1 MAKKKKAKDNKTGIS
16 GFGLELVGLAVFV
29 LMVLMVGNLGLV
41 GIFLRRLAV
50 IAFGDGFWVFALI
63 VVASCFR
70 VIVSRKKPPLFDVK
84 YLGVYL
90 IFMGAIIFAHTD
102 VWRAFVSN
110 GLTFTEG
117 IGQFY
122 LQVDV
127 LAPDALVGGGVFG
140 AFIYFIFADL
150 VTWQGLWF
158 IAVIIT
164 LYGLLLLC
172 GLSIQ
177 DIYDR
182 RGDLKDGFDKVWQ
195 GIRRIGNKVE
205 EADRPVINKPKRE
218 KKAKVGGVSANGG
231 IDAKEKKKEKVVA
244 ETPAEMPQFKINDFA
259 ENLAVEMEQRQPI
272 QSSDENYVLPPM
284 SLLVEHVSKAD
295 NGKLM
300 ESAKAE
306 ALRLEETFAN
316 FDVRAKVSEV
326 HIGPTVTR
334 YEVTPE
340 SGVKVNKITGLIDD
354 IALALAVKGV
364 RMEAPIPGKSAVGIE
379 VPNKE
384 AQMVS
389 FKEMMDEMPDE
400 DSKDKLNIVLGRDI
414 SGMGKYAALNKMPHL
429 LVAGATGSGKSVCIN
444 TMICSLLMR
453 FAPSEVRLLLVD
465 PKKVELARYNG
476 LPHLLAPVVTDPQLA
491 SAALKKVVAEME
503 RRYDLFAEAVVRDI
517 ETYNDW
523 IEREKAKRES
533 KDIISTQST
542 GTMQSTNVVLEN
554 LPFIVVILD
563 ELADLMMVASREVE
577 DSIMRL
583 TQMARAA
590 GIHLVV
596 ATQRPSVD
604 VITGVI
610 KSNIPSRIAF
620 GVSSGTD
627 SRTILDSVGAE
638 KLLGRGDMLFLPMG
652 SSTPLRVQGAFITD
666 DEVARVVEFI
676 KGQELGDAP
685 QGDFLENIEISSAN
699 SALPSDDALIR
710 DVLAFAFE
718 AQKVSASQLQ
728 RRFKIGYNRAARLVD
743 DLEAAGLVGESDGSK
758 GRAVLMDEETYRE
771 LIS

>member
-1 MAKKKKAKDNKTGIS
+1 MAKKKKAKDNKAGIS

-102 VWRAFVSN
+102 VWRAFMTN
-110 GLTFTEG
+110 NLTFTEG

-177 DIYDR
+177 DVYDR
-182 RGDLKDGFDKVWQ
+182 RGDLKDGFNKVWQ
-195 GIRRIGNKVE
+195 GIRRIGRKPE
-205 EADRPVINKPKRE
+205 EADGPVINKPKRE
-218 KKAKVGGVSANGG
+218 KKAKIDGGEATGG
-231 IDAKEKKKEKVVA
+231 IGAKEKKKEKVIA
-244 ETPAEMPQFKINDFA
+244 EIPVEVPQFKINDFA
-259 ENLAVEMEQRQPI
+259 ENLAVEMEQRQPV

-284 SLLVEHVSKAD
+284 SLLVDHMTKAD
-295 NGKLM
+295 NGMLM
-300 ESAKAE
+300 EAAKAE

-340 SGVKVNKITGLIDD
+340 SGVKVSKITGLIDD

-400 DSKDKLNIVLGRDI
+400 ESKDKLNIVLGRDI

-523 IEREKAKRES
+523 VQREKAKRES
-533 KDIISTQST
+533 KDIIST
-542 GTMQSTNVVLEN
+542 LEN

-685 QGDFLENIEISSAN
+685 EGDFLESIEIPSAN

-758 GRAVLMDEETYRE
+758 GRVVLMDEETYRE

>member
-16 GFGLELVGLAVFV
+16 GFALELIGLAIFV
-29 LMVLMVGNLGLV
+29 LMVLMIGNLGLI

-50 IAFGDGFWVFALI
+50 IAFGDGFWVFAII
-63 VVASCFR
+63 VVAFCFR
-70 VIVSRKKPPLFDVK
+70 VIVSRKKPPLFNVK

-102 VWRAFVSN
+102 VWRAFMTN
-110 GLTFTEG
+110 NLTLTEG

-122 LQVDV
+122 LQADV

-158 IAVIIT
+158 IAFIIT
-164 LYGLLLLC
+164 SYGILLLC

-177 DIYDR
+177 DLYER
-182 RGDLKDGFDKVWQ
+182 RGAVKEWFDKAWQ
-195 GIRRIGNKVE
+195 WIRGFKQKAG
-205 EADRPVINKPKRE
+205 EADGPVINKPVRE
-218 KKAKVGGVSANGG
+218 KKAKLVGV
-231 IDAKEKKKEKVVA
+231 DTKEKKKISVKSEEPVQ
-244 ETPAEMPQFKINDFA
+244 EIPQFKINDFA
-259 ENLAVEMEQRQPI
+259 ENLAVEMEQRQPVR
-272 QSSDENYVLPPM
+272 SSDENYVLPPM
-284 SLLVEHVSKAD
+284 SLLVDHVTKAD

-334 YEVTPE
+334 YEVMPE
-340 SGVKVNKITGLIDD
+340 SGVKVSKITGLIDD

-389 FKEMMDEMPDE
+389 FKEMMDEMPD
-400 DSKDKLNIVLGRDI
+400 DGLKDKLNIVLGRDI

-429 LVAGATGSGKSVCIN
+429 LVAGATGSGKSVCVN

-523 IEREKAKRES
+523 VQREKLKREG
-533 KDIISTQST
+533 KGIIST
-542 GTMQSTNVVLEN
+542 LEK

-638 KLLGRGDMLFLPMG
+638 KLLGRGDMLFSPMG
-652 SSTPLRVQGAFITD
+652 SSAPTRVQGAFITD

-676 KGQELGDAP
+676 KGQELGDVSE
-685 QGDFLENIEISSAN
+685 GDFLDSIEASGAN
-699 SALPSDDALIR
+699 PALPSDDALIR

-718 AQKVSASQLQ
+718 TQKVSASQLQ

-758 GRAVLMDEETYRE
+758 GRVVLMDEATYRE

>member
-1 MAKKKKAKDNKTGIS
+1 MAKNKKAKEKKTEPS
-16 GFGLELVGLAVFV
+16 GFTYELIGLAIFV
-29 LMVLMVGNLGLV
+29 LMALMLGNLGLI
-41 GIFLRRLAV
+41 GIFLRRIAV
-50 IAFGDGFWVFALI
+50 IAFGDFFWAFAFIMLAFSFKM
-63 VVASCFR
+63 VVA
-70 VIVSRKKPPLFDVK
+70 RKKPSFFDLK
-84 YLGVYL
+84 YIGAYL
-90 IFMGAIIFAHTD
+90 VLTGIIVVGHTP
-102 VWRAFVSN
+102 VWRMFVSN
-110 GLTFTEG
+110 ELTFTAG

-122 LQVDV
+122 LRADV
-127 LAPDALVGGGVFG
+127 LAVDALVGGGIFG
-140 AFIYFIFADL
+140 AFIWFILAEL
-150 VTWQGLWF
+150 VTWMGLWLIAF
-158 IAVIIT
+158 IIVC
-164 LYGLLLLC
+164 YGMLLMF
-172 GLSIQ
+172 GLSVQ
-177 DIYDR
+177 DLYNKCKT
-182 RGDLKDGFDKVWQ
+182 GMLKVGFGKVWQ
-195 GIRRIGNKVE
+195 SVCKRIKKNK
-205 EADRPVINKPKRE
+205 EAIGPVINKPMRE
-218 KKAKVGGVSANGG
+218 KKVKVARVEAEDKKIK
-231 IDAKEKKKEKVVA
+231 IDPNEAFTEIV
-244 ETPAEMPQFKINDFA
+244 PQFKINDFA
-259 ENLAVEMEQRQPI
+259 ENLTVELEQRKPV
-272 QSSDENYVLPPM
+272 QSADENYVLPPM
-284 SLLVEHVSKAD
+284 SLLVEHVTKAD

-300 ESAKAE
+300 ELAKAV
-306 ALRLEETFAN
+306 ALRLEETFTN

-389 FKEMMDEMPDE
+389 FKEMMDEMPDD

-517 ETYNDW
+517 ESYNEW
-523 IEREKAKRES
+523 IVREKAKREAEGV
-533 KDIISTQST
+533 IST
-542 GTMQSTNVVLEN
+542 LEKM
-554 LPFIVVILD
+554 PFIVVILD

-627 SRTILDSVGAE
+627 SRTILDAVGAE

-652 SSTPLRVQGAFITD
+652 SPSPTRVQGAFITD

-676 KGQELGDAP
+676 KGQDLRVAP
-685 QGDFLENIEISSAN
+685 KGDFLDNIEVSGTN

-718 AQKVSASQLQ
+718 ARKVSASQLQ

-758 GRAVLMDEETYRE
+758 GRTVLMDEATYRE

>member
-1 MAKKKKAKDNKTGIS
+1 MAKKKQAKDKKSGVGGFAYELIGIAL
-16 GFGLELVGLAVFV
+16 FIMML
-29 LMVLMVGNLGLV
+29 LMIANLGLI
-41 GIFLRRLAV
+41 GIFLRRMAV
-50 IAFGDGFWVFALI
+50 VMFGEYFWFFGLI
-63 VVASCFR
+63 LMSFSFQMV
-70 VIVSRKKPPLFDVK
+70 VSRKKPSLFSTK
-84 YLGVYL
+84 Y
-90 IFMGAIIFAHTD
+90 MGTYMVFTAITTFTHTP
-102 VWRAFVSN
+102 VWRAFVEG
-110 GLTFTEG
+110 GLSFTAG

-127 LAPDALVGGGVFG
+127 LSEYTLVGGGIFG
-140 AFIYFIFADL
+140 AFVWLIFADL
-150 VTWQGLWF
+150 VTWMGMWLIAF
-158 IAVIIT
+158 IIAV
-164 LYGLLLLC
+164 YGLLLMF
-172 GLSIQ
+172 GLTVQ
-177 DIYDR
+177 DIYNKR
-182 RGDLKDGFDKVWQ
+182 KEGALKESLGKAYRFISARLPKKSESVKSDTS
-195 GIRRIGNKVE
+195 E
-205 EADRPVINKPKRE
+205 PVKG
-218 KKAKVGGVSANGG
+218 KKAKVVRVAPKKAMV
-231 IDAKEKKKEKVVA
+231 DAATQMEEI
-244 ETPAEMPQFKINDFA
+244 PSFKITDFA
-259 ENLAVEMEQRQPI
+259 ENLTQQMEQKKPVR
-272 QSSDENYVLPPM
+272 SADENYVLPPM
-284 SLLVEHVSKAD
+284 SLLMEHVTKAD
-295 NGKLM
+295 HGKLT
-300 ESAKAE
+300 EAAKAE
-306 ALRLEETFAN
+306 ALRLEETFVN
-316 FDVRAKVSEV
+316 FDVRARVSEV

-340 SGVKVNKITGLIDD
+340 SGVKVNKITGLVDD

-389 FKEMMDEMPDE
+389 FKEMMDEMPD
-400 DSKDKLNIVLGRDI
+400 DGAKDKLLIALGRDI
-414 SGMGKYAALNKMPHL
+414 SGTSKYAALNKMPHL

-444 TMICSLLMR
+444 TMICSILMR
-453 FAPSEVRLLLVD
+453 FSASEVRLLLVD

-517 ETYNDW
+517 ETYNEW
-523 IEREKAKRES
+523 VVREKAKRASEG
-533 KDIISTQST
+533 IVSTLKK
-542 GTMQSTNVVLEN
+542 M
-554 LPFIVVILD
+554 PFIVVILD

-590 GIHLVV
+590 GIHMVV

-652 SSTPLRVQGAFITD
+652 DSAPSRVQGAFITD

-676 KGQELGDAP
+676 KGQELSGTPA
-685 QGDFLENIEISSAN
+685 DFLEGIEVSGNN

-718 AQKVSASQLQ
+718 AQKISASQLQ

-758 GRAVLMDEETYRE
+758 GRPVLMDESVYRE

>member
-1 MAKKKKAKDNKTGIS
+1 VAKKKKAKEKKTGIS
-16 GFGLELVGLAVFV
+16 GFVQELIGLFIFV
-29 LMVLMVGNLGLV
+29 LTILMMGNLGLIGV
-41 GIFLRRLAV
+41 FLRRVSVATFGDFFWFFGLII
-50 IAFGDGFWVFALI
+50 IAFCFHMI
-63 VVASCFR
+63 VARS
-70 VIVSRKKPPLFDVK
+70 KPSFFDVK
-84 YLGVYL
+84 YIGAYL
-90 IFMGAIIFAHTD
+90 VFLGAIIFAQTD
-102 VWRAFVSN
+102 VWRAFVTQRLS
-110 GLTFTEG
+110 FTEG
-117 IGQFY
+117 VGLFY
-122 LQVDV
+122 LRSDV
-127 LAPDALVGGGVFG
+127 LAPDALVGGGMFG
-140 AFIYFIFADL
+140 ALIWFILVDL

-158 IAVIIT
+158 IAVILIF
-164 LYGLLLLC
+164 YGVLLLC

-177 DIYDR
+177 DLYNMRKPGAVKAGFNKAWQAVR
-182 RGDLKDGFDKVWQ
+182 RLIQQKELAVQ
-195 GIRRIGNKVE
+195 
-205 EADRPVINKPKRE
+205 PVAKQSVTQ
-218 KKAKVGGVSANGG
+218 KKAKLAPVV
-231 IDAKEKKKEKVVA
+231 KEKKKVKE
-244 ETPAEMPQFKINDFA
+244 EMPLPEVPQFKINDFA
-259 ENLAVEMEQRQPI
+259 ENLAAQMEQRQPI
-272 QSSDENYVLPPM
+272 QSTDEHYVLPPM
-284 SLLVEHVSKAD
+284 SLLMDHVTKAD
-295 NGKLM
+295 HGKLM
-300 ESAKAE
+300 EVAKAE
-306 ALRLEETFAN
+306 ALSLEETFAN
-316 FDVRAKVSEV
+316 FHVRAKVSEV

-334 YEVTPE
+334 YEVMPE

-379 VPNKE
+379 IPNKE

-389 FKEMMDEMPDE
+389 FKEMMDEMTSDDE
-400 DSKDKLNIVLGRDI
+400 KDLLSIALGRDI
-414 SGMGKYAALNKMPHL
+414 SGKGKYAALNKMPHL

-503 RRYDLFAEAVVRDI
+503 RRYDLFAEAVVREI
-517 ETYNDW
+517 GSYNEW
-523 IEREKAKRES
+523 VVREKAKRES
-533 KDIISTQST
+533 EGIVST
-542 GTMQSTNVVLEN
+542 LEKM
-554 LPFIVVILD
+554 PFIVVILD

-627 SRTILDSVGAE
+627 SRTILDAVGAE
-638 KLLGRGDMLFLPMG
+638 KLLGRGDMLFSPMG
-652 SSTPLRVQGAFITD
+652 SASPIRVQGAFITD

-676 KGQELGDAP
+676 KGQELGVVP
-685 QGDFLENIEISSAN
+685 KGDFLDNIDVVENK
-699 SALPSDDALIR
+699 ALPSDDALIR

-718 AQKVSASQLQ
+718 TQKISASMLQ

-743 DLEAAGLVGESDGSK
+743 DLESAGLVGASDGSK
-758 GRAVLMDEETYRE
+758 GRPVLMDETTYRE

>member
-1 MAKKKKAKDNKTGIS
+1 MAKKKKAKEKKKGVN
-16 GFGLELVGLAVFV
+16 GFVQELIGLFILVLTI
-29 LMVLMVGNLGLV
+29 LMLGNLGLIGV
-41 GIFLRRLAV
+41 TLRRISV
-50 IAFGDGFWVFALI
+50 VSFGDFYWFFALI
-63 VVASCFR
+63 IIAFCCHMIVAR
-70 VIVSRKKPPLFDVK
+70 TKPSFLNVK
-84 YLGVYL
+84 YVGAYL
-90 IFMGAIIFAHTD
+90 IFFGAIIFAQTD
-102 VWRAFVSN
+102 VHRAFVTH
-110 GLTFTEG
+110 GLSFSEG
-117 IGQFY
+117 VGQFY
-122 LQVDV
+122 LRGDV
-127 LAPDALVGGGVFG
+127 LEADALVGGGIFG
-140 AFIYFIFADL
+140 ALVWAILVEL
-150 VTWQGLWF
+150 VTWQGLWL
-158 IAVIIT
+158 IATILIV
-164 LYGLLLLC
+164 YGLLLIC

-177 DIYDR
+177 DLYHMRKPGAIKKHVAKLGTFIHQMVGRADE
-182 RGDLKDGFDKVWQ
+182 DGVPIVQK
-195 GIRRIGNKVE
+195 E
-205 EADRPVINKPKRE
+205 PRE
-218 KKAKVGGVSANGG
+218 KKAKKAP
-231 IDAKEKKKEKVVA
+231 EKPAVKQKKAATDEQVA
-244 ETPAEMPQFKINDFA
+244 TVDVPQFKINDFA
-259 ENLAVEMEQRQPI
+259 ENLAFQMEQKQPVK
-272 QSSDENYVLPPM
+272 SADENYALPPM
-284 SLLVEHVSKAD
+284 SLLLDHVTKTD
-295 NGKLM
+295 NTALM
-300 ESAKAE
+300 AAAKVE
-306 ALRLEETFAN
+306 ALRLEETFSH

-334 YEVTPE
+334 YEVTPA

-364 RMEAPIPGKSAVGIE
+364 RIEAPIPGKSAVGIE

-389 FKEMMDEMPDE
+389 FKEMMDEMSDE
-400 DSKDKLNIVLGRDI
+400 KKDTLNIALGRDI

-503 RRYDLFAEAVVRDI
+503 RRYDLFAEAGRRDI
-517 ETYNDW
+517 ETYNEW
-523 IEREKAKRES
+523 LIKEKAKRES
-533 KDIISTQST
+533 EGIIST
-542 GTMQSTNVVLEN
+542 LEK
-554 LPFIVVILD
+554 LPFVVVILD
-563 ELADLMMVASREVE
+563 ELADLMMVAKGDVE

-627 SRTILDSVGAE
+627 SRTILDAVGAE
-638 KLLGRGDMLFLPMG
+638 KLLGRGDMLFSPMG
-652 SSTPLRVQGAFITD
+652 APSPVRVQGAFITD
-666 DEVARVVEFI
+666 DEVSRVVEFI
-676 KGQELGDAP
+676 KGQELGTTDA
-685 QGDFLENIEISSAN
+685 GDFLDNIDIPGSNSS
-699 SALPSDDALIR
+699 LPSDDPLIR

-718 AQKVSASQLQ
+718 AQKVSTSMLQ

-743 DLEAAGLVGESDGSK
+743 DLEAAGLVGASDGSK
-758 GRAVLMDEETYRE
+758 GRPVLMDETTYRE

>member
-16 GFGLELVGLAVFV
+16 GFALELIGLAVFV
-29 LMVLMVGNLGLV
+29 LMILMIGNLGLI
-41 GIFLRRLAV
+41 GLFLRRLAV
-50 IAFGDGFWVFALI
+50 IAFGDSFWVFAFI
-63 VVASCFR
+63 VIAACFR
-70 VIVSRKKPPLFDVK
+70 VIVSRKRPPLFTVK

-90 IFMGAIIFAHTD
+90 IFMGFIIFAHTD
-102 VWRAFVSN
+102 VWRAFMTN
-110 GLTFTEG
+110 NLTFTEG

-122 LQVDV
+122 LQADV

-158 IAVIIT
+158 IAFIIT
-164 LYGLLLLC
+164 LYGILLLF
-172 GLSIQ
+172 GLSLQ
-177 DIYDR
+177 DLYQK
-182 RGDLKDGFDKVWQ
+182 RGVVKERFNQTWQWIRGFGAKD
-195 GIRRIGNKVE
+195 N
-205 EADRPVINKPKRE
+205 EAEGPVINKPVRE
-218 KKAKVGGVSANGG
+218 KKAKVIETPV
-231 IDAKEKKKEKVVA
+231 KEKKKITAKAPEPVQEV
-244 ETPAEMPQFKINDFA
+244 PQFKINDFA
-259 ENLAVEMEQRQPI
+259 ENLAVEMEQRQPVL
-272 QSSDENYVLPPM
+272 SSDENYILPPM
-284 SLLVEHVSKAD
+284 SLLVDHVTKAD
-295 NGKLM
+295 HGKLM

-334 YEVTPE
+334 YEVMPE
-340 SGVKVNKITGLIDD
+340 SGVKVSKITGLIDD

-389 FKEMMDEMPDE
+389 FKEMMDEMLE
-400 DSKDKLNIVLGRDI
+400 DGSKEMLNIALGRDI

-517 ETYNDW
+517 ETYNEW
-523 IEREKAKRES
+523 LIREKAKRES
-533 KDIISTQST
+533 KGMIST
-542 GTMQSTNVVLEN
+542 LEK

-627 SRTILDSVGAE
+627 SRTILDTVGAE
-638 KLLGRGDMLFLPMG
+638 KLLGRGDMLFSPMG
-652 SSTPLRVQGAFITD
+652 APSPTRVQGAFITD

-676 KGQELGDAP
+676 KGQELTGVSE
-685 QGDFLENIEISSAN
+685 GDFLENIEVSGTN

-718 AQKVSASQLQ
+718 TQKVSASQLQ

-758 GRAVLMDEETYRE
+758 GRVVLMDEATYRE

>member
-1 MAKKKKAKDNKTGIS
+1 MAKNKKAKDKKIGIS
-16 GFGLELVGLAVFV
+16 GFVQELIGLFILVLTV
-29 LMVLMVGNLGLV
+29 LMMGNLGLI
-41 GIFLRRLAV
+41 GIFLRRTSVAAFGDFFWFFGLIV
-50 IAFGDGFWVFALI
+50 IAFSCHMI
-63 VVASCFR
+63 VAR
-70 VIVSRKKPPLFDVK
+70 TKPRFFDVK
-84 YLGVYL
+84 Y
-90 IFMGAIIFAHTD
+90 MGAYLVFFGAVIFAQTD
-102 VWRAFVSN
+102 VWRAFVIY
-110 GLTFTEG
+110 GLSFTEG
-117 IGQFY
+117 VGQFY
-122 LQVDV
+122 LRTDV
-127 LAPDALVGGGVFG
+127 LAPDALVGGGMLG
-140 AFIYFIFADL
+140 AFVWFILVDL
-150 VTWQGLWF
+150 VTWHGLWF
-158 IAVIIT
+158 IASILVF
-164 LYGLLLLC
+164 YGILLLC

-177 DIYDR
+177 DLYNMRKPGAIKNNLVKAWKW
-182 RGDLKDGFDKVWQ
+182 GHDLW
-195 GIRRIGNKVE
+195 
-205 EADRPVINKPKRE
+205 KRE
-218 KKAKVGGVSANGG
+218 ESGASAQKKPVREKAAPVATVTTE
-231 IDAKEKKKEKVVA
+231 KEKKRKGRLEV
-244 ETPAEMPQFKINDFA
+244 PAPEVPQFKINDFA
-259 ENLAVEMEQRQPI
+259 ENLAQQMEQRQPI
-272 QSSDENYVLPPM
+272 RSSDENYVLPPM
-284 SLLVEHVSKAD
+284 SLLVDHVAKAD

-300 ESAKAE
+300 ELAKAE

-334 YEVTPE
+334 YEVAPD

-389 FKEMMDEMPDE
+389 FKEMLDEMPD
-400 DSKDKLNIVLGRDI
+400 DGGKDLLNIALGRDI

-503 RRYDLFAEAVVRDI
+503 RRYDLFSEAVVRDV
-517 ETYNDW
+517 ETYNEW
-523 IEREKAKRES
+523 VIREKAKRATEG
-533 KDIISTQST
+533 IVST
-542 GTMQSTNVVLEN
+542 LEKM
-554 LPFIVVILD
+554 PFIVVILD
-563 ELADLMMVASREVE
+563 ELADLMMVAKGDVE

-627 SRTILDSVGAE
+627 SRTILDAVGAE
-638 KLLGRGDMLFLPMG
+638 KLLGRGDMLFSPMG
-652 SSTPLRVQGAFITD
+652 ASSPTRVQGAFITD
-666 DEVARVVEFI
+666 DEVSRVVEFI
-676 KGQELGDAP
+676 KNQELGAAP
-685 QGDFLENIEISSAN
+685 ESDFLDNIDLPGNNSS
-699 SALPSDDALIR
+699 LPSDDALIR

-718 AQKVSASQLQ
+718 AQKVSTSMLQ

-743 DLEAAGLVGESDGSK
+743 DLETAGLVGESDGSK
-758 GRAVLMDEETYRE
+758 GRPVLMDETTYRE

>member
-1 MAKKKKAKDNKTGIS
+1 MAKKKKAKDKKTGIS
-16 GFGLELVGLAVFV
+16 GFVQELIGLFILVLTI
-29 LMVLMVGNLGLV
+29 LMMGGLGLIGV
-41 GIFLRRLAV
+41 FLRRMSVA
-50 IAFGDGFWVFALI
+50 AFGDFFWFFGLI
-63 VVASCFR
+63 IVAFCCHM
-70 VIVSRKKPPLFDVK
+70 IVARTKPKFLDVK
-84 YLGVYL
+84 YIGAYL
-90 IFMGAIIFAHTD
+90 VFFGAVIFAQTD
-102 VWRAFVSN
+102 VWRAFVVQ
-110 GLTFTEG
+110 GLSFTEG
-117 IGQFY
+117 VGQFY
-122 LQVDV
+122 LRTDV
-127 LAPDALVGGGVFG
+127 LAPDALVGGGMFG
-140 AFIYFIFADL
+140 AFVWFILVEL

-158 IAVIIT
+158 IAALLIF
-164 LYGLLLLC
+164 YGILLLC

-177 DIYDR
+177 DLYNMRKPGAI
-182 RGDLKDGFDKVWQ
+182 KDNV
-195 GIRRIGNKVE
+195 
-205 EADRPVINKPKRE
+205 
-218 KKAKVGGVSANGG
+218 KKAWHFMRDLMKKEESADATVATKPLKEKLAKVVPVV
-231 IDAKEKKKEKVVA
+231 KEKKKK
-244 ETPAEMPQFKINDFA
+244 ETMEDVESELPQFKINDFA
-259 ENLAVEMEQRQPI
+259 ENLAVEMEQRQPLK
-272 QSSDENYVLPPM
+272 SSDENYVLPPM
-284 SLLVEHVSKAD
+284 SLLVDHVTTTD
-295 NGKLM
+295 NNKLM
-300 ESAKAE
+300 ETAKDE

-316 FDVRAKVSEV
+316 FDVRANVSEV

-340 SGVKVNKITGLIDD
+340 AGVKVNKITGLVDD

-364 RMEAPIPGKSAVGIE
+364 RIEAPIPGKSAVGIE

-389 FKEMMDEMPDE
+389 FKEVMDEMAGDE
-400 DSKDKLNIVLGRDI
+400 SKEMLNIVLGRDI
-414 SGMGKYAALNKMPHL
+414 SGLGKYAALNKMPHL

-503 RRYDLFAEAVVRDI
+503 RRYDLFAEAVVRDV
-517 ETYNDW
+517 ESYNEW
-523 IEREKAKRES
+523 IIREKAKRES
-533 KDIISTQST
+533 EGVVST
-542 GTMQSTNVVLEN
+542 LEK

-563 ELADLMMVASREVE
+563 ELADLMMVAKGDVE

-627 SRTILDSVGAE
+627 SRTILDAVGAE
-638 KLLGRGDMLFLPMG
+638 KLLGRGDMLFSPMG
-652 SSTPLRVQGAFITD
+652 SAAPTRVQGAFITD
-666 DEVARVVEFI
+666 EEVARVVEFI
-676 KGQELGDAP
+676 KGQELNAALES
-685 QGDFLENIEISSAN
+685 DFLDNLELPTSN

-718 AQKVSASQLQ
+718 SQRVSVSLLQ

-743 DLEAAGLVGESDGSK
+743 DLEMAGLVGDSEGTK
-758 GRAVLMDEETYRE
+758 GRPVLMDEVKYRE

>member
-1 MAKKKKAKDNKTGIS
+1 MMATKKKKAKDKKTGIG
-16 GFGLELVGLAVFV
+16 GFAQELVGIFTFV
-29 LMVLMVGNLGLV
+29 LIVLMLGNLGLIGV
-41 GIFLRRLAV
+41 FLRRTAV
-50 IAFGDGFWVFALI
+50 RAFGEYYWIFALI
-63 VVASCFR
+63 IIAFCFHM
-70 VIVSRKKPPLFDVK
+70 IVSRTKPSFFNVK
-84 YLGVYL
+84 YIGAYLVFIGVV
-90 IFMGAIIFAHTD
+90 IFAHTD
-102 VWRAFVSN
+102 VWRAFVAN

-117 IGQFY
+117 VGYFY
-122 LQVDV
+122 LQTDV
-127 LAPDALVGGGVFG
+127 LAPNALVGGGIFG
-140 AFIYFIFADL
+140 TFVWFALVDL
-150 VTWQGLWF
+150 VTWQGLWL
-158 IAVIIT
+158 IAAIIIF
-164 LYGLLLLC
+164 YGMLLLC

-177 DIYDR
+177 DLYNKR
-182 RGDLKDGFDKVWQ
+182 VVVKDGFGKVWKHIH
-195 GIRRIGNKVE
+195 GIAKKDDEG
-205 EADRPVINKPKRE
+205 DGPVINKPPVRE
-218 KKAKVGGVSANGG
+218 KLAKVVGV
-231 IDAKEKKKEKVVA
+231 DPKKKKKEKVRVDG
-244 ETPAEMPQFKINDFA
+244 TPQEIPQFKINDFA
-259 ENLAVEMEQRQPI
+259 ENLAVEMEQRQPV
-272 QSSDENYVLPPM
+272 QSTDENYILPPM
-284 SLLVEHVSKAD
+284 SLLVEHASKAD

-300 ESAKAE
+300 ELAKDE
-306 ALRLEETFAN
+306 ALRLEATFAN

-340 SGVKVNKITGLIDD
+340 PGVKVNKITGLVDD

-364 RMEAPIPGKSAVGIE
+364 RMEAPVPGKSAVGIE

-389 FKEMMDEMPDE
+389 FKEMMDEMSDDE
-400 DSKDKLNIVLGRDI
+400 HAGTLNIALGRDI
-414 SGMGKYAALNKMPHL
+414 SGRGKYAALNKMPHL
-429 LVAGATGSGKSVCIN
+429 LIAGATGSGKSVCVN

-517 ETYNDW
+517 ETYNQW
-523 IEREKAKRES
+523 IQREKAKRE
-533 KDIISTQST
+533 DEGIIST
-542 GTMQSTNVVLEN
+542 LEKMS
-554 LPFIVVILD
+554 FIVVILD

-638 KLLGRGDMLFLPMG
+638 KLLGRGDMLFSPMG
-652 SSTPLRVQGAFITD
+652 SSSPTRVQGAFITD

-676 KGQELGDAP
+676 KGQELRGTLA
-685 QGDFLENIEISSAN
+685 GDFLDSIEIPGIN

-718 AQKVSASQLQ
+718 AQKISASMLQ

-758 GRAVLMDEETYRE
+758 GRPVLMDEATYRE

>member
-1 MAKKKKAKDNKTGIS
+1 MATNKKKKAKDKKTGIS
-16 GFGLELVGLAVFV
+16 GFAQELVGLFIFV
-29 LMVLMVGNLGLV
+29 LIVLMLGNLGLI
-41 GIFLRRLAV
+41 GIFLRRMAV
-50 IAFGDGFWVFALI
+50 VGFGEYYWIFALI
-63 VVASCFR
+63 MVAFCFHM
-70 VIVSRKKPPLFDVK
+70 IVSRTKPSFFNVK
-84 YLGVYL
+84 YIGAYLVFIGVV
-90 IFMGAIIFAHTD
+90 IFAHTD
-102 VWRAFVSN
+102 VWRAFATS

-140 AFIYFIFADL
+140 TFIWFVLADL

-158 IAVIIT
+158 IAAIIIF
-164 LYGLLLLC
+164 YGILLLC

-177 DIYDR
+177 DLYNR
-182 RGDLKDGFDKVWQ
+182 RDVVKDGFSKVFRGIYGIVKRGSEVDK
-195 GIRRIGNKVE
+195 
-205 EADRPVINKPKRE
+205 PVVKKPLRE
-218 KKAKVGGVSANGG
+218 KLAKVV
-231 IDAKEKKKEKVVA
+231 ETPKKKQEKVKDEIPPQEV
-244 ETPAEMPQFKINDFA
+244 PQFKINDFA
-259 ENLAVEMEQRQPI
+259 ENLAAQMEQKQPVR
-272 QSSDENYVLPPM
+272 SSDENYVLPPM
-284 SLLVEHVSKAD
+284 SLLLDHVTSID
-295 NGKLM
+295 NEKLM
-300 ESAKAE
+300 ELAKAE
-306 ALRLEETFAN
+306 AMHLEETFGN
-316 FDVRAKVSEV
+316 FDVRAKISEV

-340 SGVKVNKITGLIDD
+340 PGVKVSKITGLVDD

-364 RMEAPIPGKSAVGIE
+364 RMEAPVPGKSAVGIE
-379 VPNKE
+379 IPNKE
-384 AQMVS
+384 AQMVT
-389 FKEMMDEMPDE
+389 FKEMMDEMPD
-400 DSKDKLNIVLGRDI
+400 DSLKDMLNIALGRDI
-414 SGMGKYAALNKMPHL
+414 SGIGMYAALNKMPHL
-429 LVAGATGSGKSVCIN
+429 LIAGATGSGKSVCVN

-503 RRYDLFAEAVVRDI
+503 RRYDLFAEAAHRDI
-517 ETYNDW
+517 ESYNKW
-523 IEREKAKRES
+523 LVREKEKR
-533 KDIISTQST
+533 KDEGIVST
-542 GTMQSTNVVLEN
+542 LER

-638 KLLGRGDMLFLPMG
+638 KLLGRGDMLFSPMG
-652 SSTPLRVQGAFITD
+652 SSSPVRVQGVLITD

-676 KGQELGDAP
+676 KGQELVGELA
-685 QGDFLENIEISSAN
+685 GDFLDSIEIPGNN

-718 AQKVSASQLQ
+718 AKNLSASMLQ

-758 GRAVLMDEETYRE
+758 GRPVLMDEATYRE
-771 LIS
+771 MIS

>member
-1 MAKKKKAKDNKTGIS
+1 MAKKKKAKDKKSGIS
-16 GFGLELVGLAVFV
+16 GFAQELVGIAIFV
-29 LMVLMVGNLGLV
+29 SMVLMLGNLGLV
-41 GIFLRRLAV
+41 GIFLRRMAV
-50 IAFGDGFWVFALI
+50 IAFGDFFWAFAFVI
-63 VVASCFR
+63 IAFCFKM
-70 VIVSRKKPPLFDVK
+70 IVSRTKPSFFDAK
-84 YLGVYL
+84 YMGAYL
-90 IFMGAIIFAHTD
+90 VFMGAAIFAHTP
-102 VWRAFVSN
+102 VWQAFVTN
-110 GLTFTEG
+110 ELTFTEG

-127 LAPDALVGGGVFG
+127 LAPYALVGGGVFG
-140 AFIYFIFADL
+140 AFVYFVFADL
-150 VTWQGLWF
+150 VTWQGLWL
-158 IAVIIT
+158 IATIIMC
-164 LYGLLLLC
+164 YGALLLF

-177 DIYDR
+177 DLYNMRKEGAI
-182 RGDLKDGFDKVWQ
+182 KDS
-195 GIRRIGNKVE
+195 IGK
-205 EADRPVINKPKRE
+205 AYQFILARLQKQSKPVKSEVSEPVKD
-218 KKAKVGGVSANGG
+218 KKAKVVSVAH
-231 IDAKEKKKEKVVA
+231 KKDKMKNVELKA
-244 ETPAEMPQFKINDFA
+244 EEAPSFKITDFA
-259 ENLAVEMEQRQPI
+259 DNLTQQMEQKEPVR
-272 QSSDENYVLPPM
+272 SSDENYVLPPM
-284 SLLVEHVSKAD
+284 SLLMEHASAAD
-295 NGKLM
+295 NGRLT
-300 ESAKAE
+300 EAAKAE
-306 ALRLEETFAN
+306 AMRLEETFVN
-316 FDVRAKVSEV
+316 FDVRARVSEV

-340 SGVKVNKITGLIDD
+340 VGVKVNKITGLIDD

-389 FKEMMDEMPDE
+389 FKEMMDEMPD
-400 DSKDKLNIVLGRDI
+400 DGSKDKLLIALGRDI
-414 SGMGKYAALNKMPHL
+414 SGSSQYAALNKMPHL

-444 TMICSLLMR
+444 TMICSILMR
-453 FAPSEVRLLLVD
+453 FSASEVRLLLVD

-491 SAALKKVVAEME
+491 SAALKKVVGEME

-517 ETYNDW
+517 ETYNEW
-523 IEREKAKRES
+523 VVREKSKRE
-533 KDIISTQST
+533 KEGVISTLKK
-542 GTMQSTNVVLEN
+542 M
-554 LPFIVVILD
+554 PFIVVILD

-652 SSTPLRVQGAFITD
+652 DSAPNRIQGAFITD

-676 KGQELGDAP
+676 KGQELGDTSS
-685 QGDFLENIEISSAN
+685 DFLENIEVPGSN

-718 AQKVSASQLQ
+718 AQKISTSMLQ

-743 DLEAAGLVGESDGSK
+743 DLEVAGLVGESDGSK
-758 GRAVLMDEETYRE
+758 GRPVLMDEAVYRE

>member
-1 MAKKKKAKDNKTGIS
+1 MAKKKKAKDKKVGIS
-16 GFGLELVGLAVFV
+16 GFVQELIGLFILVLTI
-29 LMVLMVGNLGLV
+29 LMMGGLGLIGV
-41 GIFLRRLAV
+41 FLRRMSVSAFGDFFWFFGLIV
-50 IAFGDGFWVFALI
+50 IAFCCHMI
-63 VVASCFR
+63 VAR
-70 VIVSRKKPPLFDVK
+70 TKPKFFDVK
-84 YLGVYL
+84 YIGAYL
-90 IFMGAIIFAHTD
+90 VFFGAVIFAQTD
-102 VWRAFVSN
+102 VWRAFVVQ

-117 IGQFY
+117 VGQFY
-122 LQVDV
+122 LGTADV
-127 LAPDALVGGGVFG
+127 LAPEALVGGGILG
-140 AFIYFIFADL
+140 AFVWFILVDL
-150 VTWQGLWF
+150 VTWQGLWL
-158 IAVIIT
+158 IAAILIF
-164 LYGLLLLC
+164 YGLLLLC

-177 DIYDR
+177 DLYNMRKPGII
-182 RGDLKDGFDKVWQ
+182 KDNLQKAWKFMRELVKKEETEVVAKKPVRSKVAE
-195 GIRRIGNKVE
+195 V
-205 EADRPVINKPKRE
+205 
-218 KKAKVGGVSANGG
+218 VSVVN
-231 IDAKEKKKEKVVA
+231 KKEKRKKEPEVNA
-244 ETPAEMPQFKINDFA
+244 EEIPQFKINDFA
-259 ENLAVEMEQRQPI
+259 ENLAEQMEQRKPFR
-272 QSSDENYVLPPM
+272 SSDENYVLPPM
-284 SLLVEHVSKAD
+284 SLLVDHVTKTD

-300 ESAKAE
+300 ETAKEE

-340 SGVKVNKITGLIDD
+340 AGVKVNKITGLVDD

-389 FKEMMDEMPDE
+389 FKEVMDEMATDGA
-400 DSKDKLNIVLGRDI
+400 KDMLNIVLGRDI

-429 LVAGATGSGKSVCIN
+429 LVAGATGAGKSVCIN

-503 RRYDLFAEAVVRDI
+503 RRYDLFAEAVARDI
-517 ETYNDW
+517 ETYNEW
-523 IEREKAKRES
+523 IIRERAKRES
-533 KDIISTQST
+533 EGIIST
-542 GTMQSTNVVLEN
+542 LEK

-627 SRTILDSVGAE
+627 SRTILDSTGAE
-638 KLLGRGDMLFLPMG
+638 KLLGRGDMLFSPMG
-652 SSTPLRVQGAFITD
+652 SASPTRVQGAFITD
-666 DEVARVVEFI
+666 EEVARVVEFI
-676 KGQELGDAP
+676 KGQELGNIP
-685 QGDFLENIEISSAN
+685 ESDFLDNIEVTGSN
-699 SALPSDDALIR
+699 STLPSEDALIR

-718 AQKVSASQLQ
+718 AQKISASMLQ

-743 DLEAAGLVGESDGSK
+743 DLEMAGLVGESDGSK
-758 GRAVLMDEETYRE
+758 GRPVLMDEPTYRE

>member
-1 MAKKKKAKDNKTGIS
+1 MAKKKKAKDKKSGVGGFAYELMGIA
-16 GFGLELVGLAVFV
+16 LFV
-29 LMVLMVGNLGLV
+29 MMLLMIANLGLI
-41 GIFLRRLAV
+41 GIFLRRIAV
-50 IAFGDGFWVFALI
+50 VMFGEYFWFFGLI
-63 VVASCFR
+63 LMSFSFQMV
-70 VIVSRKKPPLFDVK
+70 VSRKKPSLFSTK
-84 YLGVYL
+84 YMGIYMVFIAIT
-90 IFMGAIIFAHTD
+90 IFTHTP

-110 GLTFTEG
+110 GLNFTAG

-122 LQVDV
+122 LQADV
-127 LAPDALVGGGVFG
+127 LSEYTLVGGGIFG
-140 AFIYFIFADL
+140 AFVWLIFADL
-150 VTWQGLWF
+150 VTWMGMWLIAF
-158 IAVIIT
+158 IIAV
-164 LYGLLLLC
+164 YGLLLMF
-172 GLSIQ
+172 GLTIE
-177 DIYDR
+177 DIYNKR
-182 RGDLKDGFDKVWQ
+182 KKGALKEGLGKTYQFISARLPKKSKSAKS
-195 GIRRIGNKVE
+195 GTSE
-205 EADRPVINKPKRE
+205 PVKE
-218 KKAKVGGVSANGG
+218 KKAKVVRVAPKKATVDDGGQMEEIPS
-231 IDAKEKKKEKVVA
+231 
-244 ETPAEMPQFKINDFA
+244 FKITDFA
-259 ENLAVEMEQRQPI
+259 ENLTQQMEQKEPVR
-272 QSSDENYVLPPM
+272 SADENYVLPPM
-284 SLLVEHVSKAD
+284 SLLMEHVTKAD
-295 NGKLM
+295 NSKLT
-300 ESAKAE
+300 EAAKAE
-306 ALRLEETFAN
+306 ALRLEETFVN
-316 FDVRAKVSEV
+316 FDVRARVSEV

-389 FKEMMDEMPDE
+389 FKEMVDEMPD
-400 DSKDKLNIVLGRDI
+400 DGSKDKLLIALGRDI
-414 SGMGKYAALNKMPHL
+414 SGTSKYAALNKMPHL

-453 FAPSEVRLLLVD
+453 FSATEVRLLLVD

-517 ETYNDW
+517 ETYNEW
-523 IEREKAKRES
+523 VVREKAKREGEG
-533 KDIISTQST
+533 IISTLKK
-542 GTMQSTNVVLEN
+542 M
-554 LPFIVVILD
+554 PFIVVILD

-596 ATQRPSVD
+596 ATQRPSTD

-620 GVSSGTD
+620 GVASGID

-652 SSTPLRVQGAFITD
+652 DSAPSRVQGAFITD
-666 DEVARVVEFI
+666 DEVARIVEFI
-676 KGQELGDAP
+676 KGQELGETTS
-685 QGDFLENIEISSAN
+685 DFLESIEMPGNNA
-699 SALPSDDALIR
+699 ALPSDDALIR
-710 DVLAFAFE
+710 DVLAFAVE
-718 AQKVSASQLQ
+718 AQKISASMLQ

-743 DLEAAGLVGESDGSK
+743 DLEAAGLVGAPDGSK
-758 GRAVLMDEETYRE
+758 GRPVLMDESAYRE

>member
-1 MAKKKKAKDNKTGIS
+1 MAKKKKAKDKSGVS
-16 GFGLELVGLAVFV
+16 GFAYEAIGITLFV
-29 LMVLMVGNLGLV
+29 LTLLMIGNLGLI
-41 GIFLRRLAV
+41 GIFLRRIAV
-50 IAFGDGFWVFALI
+50 VTFGEFFWFFGLI
-63 VVASCFR
+63 VVSFSFQM
-70 VIVSRKKPPLFDVK
+70 VVSRKKPSPFSIKYIGTYMLFT
-84 YLGVYL
+84 
-90 IFMGAIIFAHTD
+90 AITIFAHTP
-102 VWRAFVSN
+102 VWRAFVEG
-110 GLTFTEG
+110 GLSFTTG

-127 LAPDALVGGGVFG
+127 LSEYTLVGGGLFG
-140 AFIYFIFADL
+140 ALIWLIFADL
-150 VTWQGLWF
+150 VTWMGMWLIAF
-158 IAVIIT
+158 ILAV
-164 LYGLLLLC
+164 YGLLLMY
-172 GLSIQ
+172 GLTVQ
-177 DIYDR
+177 DVYNKR
-182 RGDLKDGFDKVWQ
+182 KKGALKDGIGKAYELFAVLPKKLKPDKLD
-195 GIRRIGNKVE
+195 NS
-205 EADRPVINKPKRE
+205 EAIKE
-218 KKAKVGGVSANGG
+218 KKAKVVRVVPKKA
-231 IDAKEKKKEKVVA
+231 ILEDDVAKTEEL
-244 ETPAEMPQFKINDFA
+244 PSFKITDFA
-259 ENLAVEMEQRQPI
+259 ENLTQQMEQKEPVR
-272 QSSDENYVLPPM
+272 SGDENYVLPPM
-284 SLLVEHVSKAD
+284 SLLMDHVTKAD
-295 NGKLM
+295 NSKLT
-300 ESAKAE
+300 EAAKAE
-306 ALRLEETFAN
+306 AVRLEETFEN
-316 FDVRAKVSEV
+316 FDVRARVSEV

-364 RMEAPIPGKSAVGIE
+364 RIEAPIPGKSAVGIE

-389 FKEMMDEMPDE
+389 FKEMMDEMPQNE
-400 DSKDKLNIVLGRDI
+400 SKSQLMIALGRDI
-414 SGMGKYAALNKMPHL
+414 SGTSKYAALNKMPHL

-453 FAPSEVRLLLVD
+453 FSASEVRLLLVD

-517 ETYNDW
+517 ETYNEW
-523 IEREKAKRES
+523 VVREKEKRASEG
-533 KDIISTQST
+533 IISTLKK
-542 GTMQSTNVVLEN
+542 M
-554 LPFIVVILD
+554 PFIVVILD

-583 TQMARAA
+583 TQMARAS

-596 ATQRPSVD
+596 ATQRPSTD

-620 GVSSGTD
+620 GVSSGID

-652 SSTPLRVQGAFITD
+652 DSAATRVQGAFITD

-676 KGQELGDAP
+676 KGQELVEESS
-685 QGDFLENIEISSAN
+685 DFLESIEVPGNN
-699 SALPSDDALIR
+699 SALPSDDVLIR
-710 DVLAFAFE
+710 DVLAFALE
-718 AQKVSASQLQ
+718 AQKISASMLQ

-743 DLEAAGLVGESDGSK
+743 DLEAAGLVGASDGSK
-758 GRAVLMDEETYRE
+758 GRPVLMDEAVYRE

>member
-1 MAKKKKAKDNKTGIS
+1 MAKKKKMKDKAPMA
-16 GFGLELVGLAVFV
+16 GFLYE
-29 LMVLMVGNLGLV
+29 LV
-41 GIFLRRLAV
+41 GIFLFVMMLLMIGNLGLIGIFLRRIAV
-50 IAFGDGFWVFALI
+50 VTFGEFFWLFGLI
-63 VVASCFR
+63 LMSFSFQMVVA
-70 VIVSRKKPPLFDVK
+70 RKKPSLFSIK
-84 YLGVYL
+84 YFGTYL
-90 IFMGAIIFAHTD
+90 IFTSITIFTHTP
-102 VWRAFVSN
+102 VWRAFVEN
-110 GLTFTEG
+110 GLNFTAG

-127 LAPDALVGGGVFG
+127 LADYTLVGGGVFG
-140 AFIYFIFADL
+140 AFIWLVFAEL
-150 VTWQGLWF
+150 VTWMGMWLIAF
-158 IAVIIT
+158 IMAV
-164 LYGLLLLC
+164 YGLLLVC
-172 GLSIQ
+172 GLSVKEL
-177 DIYDR
+177 YDKR
-182 RGDLKDGFDKVWQ
+182 KEGAIVEAF
-195 GIRRIGNKVE
+195 NKAYRYVKE
-205 EADRPVINKPKRE
+205 RLPKLSAPAAEVTEPVTE
-218 KKAKVGGVSANGG
+218 KKAKVVRVAP
-231 IDAKEKKKEKVVA
+231 KKVFDVETA
-244 ETPAEMPQFKINDFA
+244 EIEEVPSFKITDFA
-259 ENLAVEMEQRQPI
+259 ENLTQQMEQKEPVR
-272 QSSDENYVLPPM
+272 SADENYVLPPM
-284 SLLVEHVSKAD
+284 SLLIDHTSKAD
-295 NGKLM
+295 NSQLT
-300 ESAKAE
+300 EAAKEE
-306 ALRLEETFAN
+306 ALKLEETFAN
-316 FDVRAKVSEV
+316 FDVRARVSEV

-334 YEVTPE
+334 YEVTPA

-389 FKEMMDEMPDE
+389 FKEMMDEMPADE
-400 DSKDKLNIVLGRDI
+400 TKDKLLIALGRDI
-414 SGMGKYAALNKMPHL
+414 SGTGKYAALNKMPHL

-453 FAPSEVRLLLVD
+453 FSATEVRLLLVD

-491 SAALKKVVAEME
+491 SAALKKVVEEME

-517 ETYNDW
+517 ETYNEW
-523 IEREKAKRES
+523 VVREKAKRA
-533 KDIISTQST
+533 DDGIVST
-542 GTMQSTNVVLEN
+542 LKK

-627 SRTILDSVGAE
+627 SRTILDAVGAE

-652 SSTPLRVQGAFITD
+652 DSTASRVQGAFITD
-666 DEVARVVEFI
+666 DEVARIVEFI
-676 KGQELGDAP
+676 KGQELGSEIAS
-685 QGDFLENIEISSAN
+685 DFLESVEVPGSN
-699 SALPSDDALIR
+699 SDLPSDDALIR

-718 AQKVSASQLQ
+718 TQKLSASMLQ

-743 DLEAAGLVGESDGSK
+743 DLEAAGLVGASDGSK
-758 GRAVLMDEETYRE
+758 GRPVLMDEVTYRE

>member
-1 MAKKKKAKDNKTGIS
+1 MAKKKPEKEKKKSGLGDLIYELIGI
-16 GFGLELVGLAVFV
+16 AVFV
-29 LMVLMVGNLGLV
+29 LTLLMLGNLGLV
-41 GIFLRRLAV
+41 GIFLRRV
-50 IAFGDGFWVFALI
+50 TVVTFGDFFGFLGVVII
-63 VVASCFR
+63 VICCQM
-70 VIVSRKKPPLFDVK
+70 IVSRKKPKLISQKNSGIFLVFTAIVI
-84 YLGVYL
+84 LG
-90 IFMGAIIFAHTD
+90 HTP
-102 VWRAFVSN
+102 VWQAFIEQR
-110 GLTFTEG
+110 LTFTEG

-122 LQVDV
+122 LQADV
-127 LAPDALVGGGVFG
+127 LAHDAAVGGGIYG
-140 AFIYFIFADL
+140 AFIYFVFADL
-150 VTWQGLWF
+150 VTWQGLWL
-158 IAVIIT
+158 IALLMMVYGT
-164 LYGLLLLC
+164 LLFFDVSVKSL
-172 GLSIQ
+172 
-177 DIYDR
+177 YDNR
-182 RGDLKDGFDKVWQ
+182 KKGILK
-195 GIRRIGNKVE
+195 
-205 EADRPVINKPKRE
+205 EAYASVGKLFARFKKRE
-218 KKAKVGGVSANGG
+218 PVPEEDPTKL
-231 IDAKEKKKEKVVA
+231 EKKVVMRSKP
-244 ETPAEMPQFKINDFA
+244 ERTKPEVQEEEPHFKIRDFT
-259 ENLAVEMEQRQPI
+259 ENLSTEMSQPASTPKHSND
-272 QSSDENYVLPPM
+272 QYVLPPM
-284 SLLVEHVSKAD
+284 DLLKDYDTQTNKEEMTELAKQEASK
-295 NGKLM
+295 L
-300 ESAKAE
+300 E
-306 ALRLEETFAN
+306 ATFVN

-334 YEVTPE
+334 YEVVPE
-340 SGVKVNKITGLIDD
+340 SGVKVNRITGLIDD

-389 FKEMMDEMPDE
+389 FKEIMEEMPKSGSD
-400 DSKDKLNIVLGRDI
+400 DLLISLGRDI
-414 SGMGKYAALNKMPHL
+414 AGLSKHASLNKMPHL

-444 TMICSLLMR
+444 TMICSILMR
-453 FAPSEVRLLLVD
+453 FSPEEVKLLLVD

-503 RRYDLFAEAVVRDI
+503 RRYELFASVTVRDVAS
-517 ETYNDW
+517 YNAYVA
-523 IEREKAKRES
+523 REKKRAKGEEVS
-533 KDIISTQST
+533 PHQP
-542 GTMQSTNVVLEN
+542 

-563 ELADLMMVASREVE
+563 ELADLMMVARSEVE

-652 SSTPLRVQGAFITD
+652 ESAAVRVQGAFISD

-676 KGQELGDAP
+676 KGQELDHGE
-685 QGDFLENIEISSAN
+685 QDFLDSLTTPSSGPMM
-699 SALPSDDALIR
+699 PSDDPLIR

-718 AQKVSASQLQ
+718 AQKVSTSMLQ
-728 RRFKIGYNRAARLVD
+728 RRFKMGYNRAARLVD
-743 DLEAAGLVGESDGSK
+743 ELEAAGLVGTSDGSK
-758 GRAVLMDEETYRE
+758 GRAVLMDEETYRQ

>member
-1 MAKKKKAKDNKTGIS
+1 MAKKKQAKEKKSGIG
-16 GFGLELVGLAVFV
+16 GFAYELIGIALFIMML
-29 LMVLMVGNLGLV
+29 LMIGNLGLI
-41 GIFLRRLAV
+41 GLFLRRISVV
-50 IAFGDGFWVFALI
+50 IFGEYGWFLGFIIMTFSFQMIAL
-63 VVASCFR
+63 
-70 VIVSRKKPPLFDVK
+70 RKKPSPFSTK
-84 YLGVYL
+84 YIGSYMV
-90 IFMGAIIFAHTD
+90 ATAVIIFAHTP
-102 VWRAFVSN
+102 VWRAFISN
-110 GLTFTEG
+110 GLSFTAG

-122 LQVDV
+122 LQADV
-127 LAPDALVGGGVFG
+127 LAAEALVGGGIFG
-140 AFIYFIFADL
+140 ALIWLVFADL
-150 VTWQGLWF
+150 VTWMGLWLIAF
-158 IAVIIT
+158 ITGA
-164 LYGLLLLC
+164 YGLLLVF
-172 GLSIQ
+172 GLTVK
-177 DIYDR
+177 DLYDKR
-182 RGDLKDGFDKVWQ
+182 KKGVFKQGVGKAYGFIRVIFARLKKKSESV
-195 GIRRIGNKVE
+195 
-205 EADRPVINKPKRE
+205 KPANSESVKD
-218 KKAKVGGVSANGG
+218 KKAKILRVVPKTKKAE
-231 IDAKEKKKEKVVA
+231 IEKASQA
-244 ETPAEMPQFKINDFA
+244 EEIPSFKITDFGS
-259 ENLAVEMEQRQPI
+259 NLTQQLEQKQPVR
-272 QSSDENYVLPPM
+272 SEDENYVLPPM
-284 SLLVEHVSKAD
+284 SLLVDHVTKAD
-295 NGKLM
+295 NSKLM
-300 ESAKAE
+300 EAAKAE
-306 ALRLEETFAN
+306 ALRLEETFVN
-316 FDVRAKVSEV
+316 FDVRARVSEV

-334 YEVTPE
+334 YEVTPK

-354 IALALAVKGV
+354 IALALAAPGV

-389 FKEMMDEMPDE
+389 FKEMMDGMPQDGTQ
-400 DSKDKLNIVLGRDI
+400 DQLLIALGRDI
-414 SGMGKYAALNKMPHL
+414 SGTSKYAALNKMPHL

-453 FAPSEVRLLLVD
+453 FSAIEVKLLLVD

-491 SAALKKVVAEME
+491 SAALKKVVEEME
-503 RRYDLFAEAVVRDI
+503 RRYDLFAEVVVRDI
-517 ETYNDW
+517 ETYNEW
-523 IEREKAKRES
+523 VVREVAKRKREGV
-533 KDIISTQST
+533 ISTLRK
-542 GTMQSTNVVLEN
+542 M
-554 LPFIVVILD
+554 PFIVVILD

-652 SSTPLRVQGAFITD
+652 DSAASRVQGAFITD

-676 KGQELGDAP
+676 KGQELGETTS
-685 QGDFLENIEISSAN
+685 DFLEDIEVSEQKA
-699 SALPSDDALIR
+699 ALPSEDALIR

-718 AQKVSASQLQ
+718 AQKISASMLQ

-743 DLEAAGLVGESDGSK
+743 DLEAAGLVGEPDGSR
-758 GRAVLMDEETYRE
+758 GRPVLMDEAVYRE

>member
-1 MAKKKKAKDNKTGIS
+1 MAKKKSVKDKKQGIS
-16 GFGLELVGLAVFV
+16 GFTHELVGLFVFV
-29 LMVLMVGNLGLV
+29 LMILLIGQLGLV
-41 GIFLRRLAV
+41 GIFLRRMAV
-50 IAFGDGFWVFALI
+50 IGFGEFWFGFALI
-63 VVASCFR
+63 AIVYSGRMV
-70 VIVSRKKPPLFDVK
+70 VSRSKPSLWEAKMVGG
-84 YLGVYL
+84 YLL
-90 IFMGAIIFAHTD
+90 LLAAIIISHTD
-102 VWRAFVSN
+102 VWREFVSR

-122 LQVDV
+122 LTGDV
-127 LAPDALVGGGVFG
+127 LADNSLVGGGVIG
-140 AFIYFIFADL
+140 ASIWAILAPL
-150 VTWQGLWF
+150 VDSVAMWF
-158 IAVIIT
+158 IATLIG
-164 LYGLLLLC
+164 LYGILLVI

-177 DIYDR
+177 DLWNMRKPGLIRDW
-182 RGDLKDGFDKVWQ
+182 LKRVWQ
-195 GIRRIGNKVE
+195 SLVAGIRKDKSTDG
-205 EADRPVINKPKRE
+205 PVINQPLAE
-218 KKAKVGGVSANGG
+218 KKIPVEVVEKR
-231 IDAKEKKKEKVVA
+231 KKKKTITKTE
-244 ETPAEMPQFKINDFA
+244 EFEEELPQFKINDFA
-259 ENLAVEMEQRQPI
+259 DNLAEAMATREPVR
-272 QSSDENYVLPPM
+272 STDVNYVLPPM
-284 SLLVEHVSKAD
+284 SLLVDHVTKAD
-295 NGKLM
+295 NKKLM
-300 ESAKAE
+300 EAATAE
-306 ALRLEETFAN
+306 ARRLEETFAN
-316 FDVRAKVSEV
+316 FDVRASVSEV

-340 SGVKVNKITGLIDD
+340 AGVKVNKITGLVDD
-354 IALALAVKGV
+354 IALSLAVKGV
-364 RMEAPIPGKSAVGIE
+364 RIEAPIPGKSAVGIE

-389 FKEMMDEMPDE
+389 FKEMMDEVD
-400 DSKDKLNIVLGRDI
+400 DKTSGLLNIALGRDI

-453 FAPSEVRLLLVD
+453 FAPSEVKLLLVD

-517 ETYNDW
+517 ETYNEW
-523 IEREKAKRES
+523 VVREVDKRASEGVTS
-533 KDIISTQST
+533 I
-542 GTMQSTNVVLEN
+542 LEKI
-554 LPFIVVILD
+554 PFIVVILD

-627 SRTILDSVGAE
+627 SRTILDSTGAE
-638 KLLGRGDMLFLPMG
+638 KLLGRGDMLFSPMG
-652 SSTPLRVQGAFITD
+652 SSSPTRVQGAFITD
-666 DEVARVVEFI
+666 EEVSRIVEFI
-676 KGQELGDAP
+676 KGQSVAKETEA
-685 QGDFLENIEISSAN
+685 DFLADVEITGSTTGM
-699 SALPSDDALIR
+699 PSDDPLIR
-710 DVLAFAFE
+710 DVLAFAYE
-718 AQKVSASQLQ
+718 AGKVSTSMLQ
-728 RRFKIGYNRAARLVD
+728 RRFKIGYNRAARLID
-743 DLEAAGLVGESDGSK
+743 DLEVAGLVGESEGTK
-758 GRAVLMDEETYRE
+758 GRPVLMDEMTYRE

>member
-1 MAKKKKAKDNKTGIS
+1 MAKKKKAKDKKTGIS
-16 GFGLELVGLAVFV
+16 GFAQELIGLFIFV
-29 LMVLMVGNLGLV
+29 LIVLMLGNLGLV
-41 GIFLRRLAV
+41 GIFLRRVAV
-50 IAFGDGFWVFALI
+50 VTFGEYYWIFAFIMMAFCFKMI
-63 VVASCFR
+63 VAR
-70 VIVSRKKPPLFDVK
+70 TKPAFFGVK
-84 YLGVYL
+84 Y
-90 IFMGAIIFAHTD
+90 MGAYLVFIGVVIFAHTD

-110 GLTFTEG
+110 GLSLSEG

-122 LQVDV
+122 LQANV
-127 LAPDALVGGGVFG
+127 LEQDALVGGGILG
-140 AFIYFIFADL
+140 TFIWFVLADL
-150 VTWQGLWF
+150 VTWQGLWL
-158 IAVIIT
+158 IAAIVVC
-164 LYGLLLLC
+164 YGVLLLF

-177 DIYDR
+177 DLYER
-182 RGDLKDGFDKVWQ
+182 RGGLKEGFDQAWQ
-195 GIRRIGNKVE
+195 RIYGVVKKDAE
-205 EADRPVINKPKRE
+205 TEGPVIKKPVKG
-218 KKAKVGGVSANGG
+218 KSAKVAGVET
-231 IDAKEKKKEKVVA
+231 EKKKKSAVKV
-244 ETPAEMPQFKINDFA
+244 EPAQEVPQFKINDFA
-259 ENLAVEMEQRQPI
+259 QELAVEMEQRQPV

-284 SLLVEHVSKAD
+284 SLLVEHESTVDS
-295 NGKLM
+295 GKLM
-300 ESAKAE
+300 ETAKAE

-316 FDVRAKVSEV
+316 FGVHAHVSEV

-334 YEVTPE
+334 YEVTPA

-354 IALALAVKGV
+354 IALSLAVKGV

-389 FKEMMDEMPDE
+389 FKEMMDEMPDDE
-400 DSKDKLNIVLGRDI
+400 TKDTLNIALGRDI
-414 SGMGKYAALNKMPHL
+414 SGISKYAALNKMPHL

-503 RRYDLFAEAVVRDI
+503 RRYDLFAEAIVRDI
-517 ETYNDW
+517 ETYNEW
-523 IEREKAKRES
+523 VIREKVKRES
-533 KDIISTQST
+533 EGVVST
-542 GTMQSTNVVLEN
+542 LEKM
-554 LPFIVVILD
+554 PFIVVILD

-627 SRTILDSVGAE
+627 SRTILDAVGAE
-638 KLLGRGDMLFLPMG
+638 KLLGRGDMLFSPMG
-652 SSTPLRVQGAFITD
+652 SSSPTRVQGAFITD

-676 KGQELGDAP
+676 KGQELGGTSE
-685 QGDFLENIEISSAN
+685 GDFLDQIEVPGTNA
-699 SALPSDDALIR
+699 ALPSDDALIR

-718 AQKVSASQLQ
+718 AQKVSASMLQ

-758 GRAVLMDEETYRE
+758 GRPVLMDETTYRE

>member
-1 MAKKKKAKDNKTGIS
+1 MVAKNKKAKEKPKGNSFAHELMGI
-16 GFGLELVGLAVFV
+16 AIFV
-29 LMVLMVGNLGLV
+29 LMVLMLGNLGLIGV
-41 GIFLRRLAV
+41 FLRRMAV
-50 IAFGDGFWVFALI
+50 IVFGDFFWIFAFI
-63 VVASCFR
+63 VISFSFSMIVA
-70 VIVSRKKPPLFDVK
+70 RKKPALFGLK
-84 YLGVYL
+84 YIGAYLVFTGVV
-90 IFMGAIIFAHTD
+90 IIGHTP
-102 VWRAFVSN
+102 VWRAFVLN
-110 GLTFTEG
+110 DLTLAQG

-122 LQVDV
+122 LTGNV
-127 LAPDALVGGGVFG
+127 LAPDALVGGGIFG
-140 AFIYFIFADL
+140 SLVWFILADL
-150 VTWQGLWF
+150 VTWMGLWF
-158 IAVIIT
+158 IAFIIAC
-164 LYGLLLLC
+164 YGILLLC
-172 GLSIQ
+172 GSSIQ
-177 DIYDR
+177 DLYNMR
-182 RGDLKDGFDKVWQ
+182 KPGALKDGF
-195 GIRRIGNKVE
+195 NKVFKYIRGLVKQE
-205 EADRPVINKPKRE
+205 GEADGPVIKRTVRE
-218 KKAKVGGVSANGG
+218 KKAKVERV
-231 IDAKEKKKEKVVA
+231 DTKDQKKARVV
-244 ETPAEMPQFKINDFA
+244 EPEVPVQEIPQFKINDFA
-259 ENLAVEMEQRQPI
+259 QELAVQMEQRQPVK
-272 QSSDENYVLPPM
+272 SSDENYVLPPM
-284 SLLVEHVSKAD
+284 SLLVEHVSTAD
-295 NGKLM
+295 HGKLM

-334 YEVTPE
+334 YEVSPE
-340 SGVKVNKITGLIDD
+340 SGVKVNKLTGLIDD

-389 FKEMMDEMPDE
+389 FKEMMDEMSDDGE
-400 DSKDKLNIVLGRDI
+400 KAGLSIVLGRGI
-414 SGMGKYAALNKMPHL
+414 SGKGQYAALNKMPHL
-429 LVAGATGSGKSVCIN
+429 LVAGATGSGKSVCVN
-444 TMICSLLMR
+444 TMICSLLMQ
-453 FAPSEVRLLLVD
+453 FAPSELRLLLVD

-517 ETYNDW
+517 ASYNEW
-523 IEREKAKRES
+523 LVREKAKRES
-533 KDIISTQST
+533 EGIIST
-542 GTMQSTNVVLEN
+542 LEKM
-554 LPFIVVILD
+554 PFIVVILD

-638 KLLGRGDMLFLPMG
+638 KLLGRGDMLFSPMG
-652 SSTPLRVQGAFITD
+652 SSSPVRIQGDFITD

-676 KGQELGDAP
+676 KGQELEAASG
-685 QGDFLENIEISSAN
+685 GDFLESIEVPGSS

-718 AQKVSASQLQ
+718 TQKVSASMLQ

-743 DLEAAGLVGESDGSK
+743 DLEDAGLVGESDGSK
-758 GRAVLMDEETYRE
+758 GRPVLMDEATYRE

>member
-1 MAKKKKAKDNKTGIS
+1 MFRLTVKDLYDK
-16 GFGLELVGLAVFV
+16 
-29 LMVLMVGNLGLV
+29 
-41 GIFLRRLAV
+41 
-50 IAFGDGFWVFALI
+50 
-63 VVASCFR
+63 
-70 VIVSRKKPPLFDVK
+70 RKKGALMDGIVK
-84 YLGVYL
+84 VYQ
-90 IFMGAIIFAHTD
+90 F
-102 VWRAFVSN
+102 VRAQMPVKS
-110 GLTFTEG
+110 ES
-117 IGQFY
+117 
-122 LQVDV
+122 VK
-127 LAPDALVGGGVFG
+127 PDILERV
-140 AFIYFIFADL
+140 
-150 VTWQGLWF
+150 
-158 IAVIIT
+158 
-164 LYGLLLLC
+164 
-172 GLSIQ
+172 
-177 DIYDR
+177 
-182 RGDLKDGFDKVWQ
+182 K
-195 GIRRIGNKVE
+195 
-205 EADRPVINKPKRE
+205 E
-218 KKAKVGGVSANGG
+218 KKAKVVRVTP
-231 IDAKEKKKEKVVA
+231 KKDKIEAASQVEEA
-244 ETPAEMPQFKINDFA
+244 PSFKITDFA
-259 ENLAVEMEQRQPI
+259 ENLSHQMEQKEPVR
-272 QSSDENYVLPPM
+272 SGDENYVLPPM
-284 SLLVEHVSKAD
+284 SLLMDHQALVDHS
-295 NGKLM
+295 KLM
-300 ESAKAE
+300 EAAKAE
-306 ALRLEETFAN
+306 ALRLEETFVN
-316 FDVRAKVSEV
+316 FDVRARVSEV
-326 HIGPTVTR
+326 HLGPTVTR

-340 SGVKVNKITGLIDD
+340 RGVKVNKITGLIDD
-354 IALALAVKGV
+354 IALVLAVKGV

-389 FKEMMDEMPDE
+389 FKEMMDEMPDD
-400 DSKDKLNIVLGRDI
+400 DSKVQLLIALGRDI
-414 SGMGKYAALNKMPHL
+414 SGASKYAALNKMPHL

-444 TMICSLLMR
+444 TMICSILMR
-453 FAPSEVRLLLVD
+453 FSATEVKLLLVD

-517 ETYNDW
+517 ETYNEW
-523 IEREKAKRES
+523 VVREKTKREGEG
-533 KDIISTQST
+533 IVSTLKK
-542 GTMQSTNVVLEN
+542 M
-554 LPFIVVILD
+554 PFIVVILD

-652 SSTPLRVQGAFITD
+652 ASAPSRIQGAFITD

-676 KGQELGDAP
+676 KGQELG
-685 QGDFLENIEISSAN
+685 GTTSDFLENIEVPESN

-718 AQKVSASQLQ
+718 AQKVSTSMLQ

-743 DLEAAGLVGESDGSK
+743 DLEAAGLIGESEGSR
-758 GRAVLMDEETYRE
+758 GRPVLMDEATYRE

>member
-1 MAKKKKAKDNKTGIS
+1 MAKKKKAKDKKTGIS
-16 GFGLELVGLAVFV
+16 GFVQELIGLFTLVLTI
-29 LMVLMVGNLGLV
+29 LMMGGLGLV
-41 GIFLRRLAV
+41 GVFLRRMSVAAFGDFFWFFGLIV
-50 IAFGDGFWVFALI
+50 IAFSCHMI
-63 VVASCFR
+63 VAR
-70 VIVSRKKPPLFDVK
+70 TKPSFLDVK
-84 YLGVYL
+84 YVGAYL
-90 IFMGAIIFAHTD
+90 VFFGAVIFAQTD
-102 VWRAFVSN
+102 VWRAFVIH
-110 GLTFTEG
+110 GLSFTEG
-117 IGQFY
+117 VGQFY
-122 LQVDV
+122 LRTDV
-127 LAPDALVGGGVFG
+127 LAPDALVGGGMFG
-140 AFIYFIFADL
+140 AFVWFILVEL

-158 IAVIIT
+158 IAAILIF
-164 LYGLLLLC
+164 YGILLLC

-177 DIYDR
+177 DLYNMRKPGVI
-182 RGDLKDGFDKVWQ
+182 KDSF
-195 GIRRIGNKVE
+195 
-205 EADRPVINKPKRE
+205 
-218 KKAKVGGVSANGG
+218 KKAWVFMRELVRKEESEASPVVKKPVKEKVAKVVP
-231 IDAKEKKKEKVVA
+231 IMKEKKKKERLDA
-244 ETPAEMPQFKINDFA
+244 SEPEIPQFKINDFA
-259 ENLAVEMEQRQPI
+259 ENLAEQMEQRQPI
-272 QSSDENYVLPPM
+272 RSSDENYVLPPM
-284 SLLVEHVSKAD
+284 SLLVDHVTKTD
-295 NGKLM
+295 NSKLM
-300 ESAKAE
+300 ETAKDE

-340 SGVKVNKITGLIDD
+340 AGVKVNKITGLVDD

-389 FKEMMDEMPDE
+389 FKEVMDEIAGDGT
-400 DSKDKLNIVLGRDI
+400 KDMLNIVLGRDI
-414 SGMGKYAALNKMPHL
+414 SGMGKYATLNKMPHL
-429 LVAGATGSGKSVCIN
+429 LVAGATGAGKSVCIN

-503 RRYDLFAEAVVRDI
+503 RRYDLFAESVVRDI
-517 ETYNDW
+517 ETYNEW
-523 IEREKAKRES
+523 LVREKAKRES
-533 KDIISTQST
+533 EGIVST
-542 GTMQSTNVVLEN
+542 LEK

-563 ELADLMMVASREVE
+563 ELADLMMVAKGDVE

-638 KLLGRGDMLFLPMG
+638 KLLGRGDMLFSPMG
-652 SSTPLRVQGAFITD
+652 APAPIRVQGAFIRD
-666 DEVARVVEFI
+666 DEVARIVEFI
-676 KGQELGDAP
+676 KGQELGSVP
-685 QGDFLENIEISSAN
+685 ESDFLANIDVPGN
-699 SALPSDDALIR
+699 NGGLPSEDALIR

-718 AQKVSASQLQ
+718 AQKVSASMLQ

-758 GRAVLMDEETYRE
+758 GRPVLMDEITYRE
-771 LIS
+771 LIT

>member
-1 MAKKKKAKDNKTGIS
+1 MMAKKKKAKDKPSVNGFAYEAIGIT
-16 GFGLELVGLAVFV
+16 LFV
-29 LMVLMVGNLGLV
+29 LTLLMIGNLGLI

-50 IAFGDGFWVFALI
+50 VTFGEFFWFIGLI
-63 VVASCFR
+63 VVSFSFQM
-70 VIVSRKKPPLFDVK
+70 IVSRKKPSPLSSK
-84 YLGVYL
+84 YIGTYML
-90 IFMGAIIFAHTD
+90 FTAISIFAHTP
-102 VWRAFVSN
+102 VWRAFAEG
-110 GLTFTEG
+110 GLSFTTG

-127 LAPDALVGGGVFG
+127 LSEYTLVGGGLFG
-140 AFIYFIFADL
+140 AFIWLIFADL
-150 VTWQGLWF
+150 VTWMGMWLIAF
-158 IAVIIT
+158 IIGV
-164 LYGLLLLC
+164 YGLLLMC
-172 GLSIQ
+172 GLTVQ
-177 DIYDR
+177 AVYNKR
-182 RGDLKDGFDKVWQ
+182 KKGALKNV
-195 GIRRIGNKVE
+195 IGNAYQFFLSVPKKLR
-205 EADRPVINKPKRE
+205 ADKPDNSALVKE
-218 KKAKVGGVSANGG
+218 KKAKVVRVVP
-231 IDAKEKKKEKVVA
+231 KKEVIEEGVA
-244 ETPAEMPQFKINDFA
+244 KTETLPSFKITDFA
-259 ENLAVEMEQRQPI
+259 ENSTQPSA
-272 QSSDENYVLPPM
+272 QSEPVRSSDENYVLPPM
-284 SLLVEHVSKAD
+284 SLLMDHVTEAD
-295 NGKLM
+295 NGKLT
-300 ESAKAE
+300 EAAKAV
-306 ALRLEETFAN
+306 AVRLEETFGD
-316 FDVRAKVSEV
+316 FDVRARVSEV

-379 VPNKE
+379 VPNQEK
-384 AQMVS
+384 QMVS
-389 FKEMMDEMPDE
+389 FKEMMDEMPIDGA
-400 DSKDKLNIVLGRDI
+400 KDKLLIALGRDI
-414 SGMGKYAALNKMPHL
+414 SGTSQYAALNKMPHL

-453 FAPSEVRLLLVD
+453 FSASEVKLLLVD

-503 RRYDLFAEAVVRDI
+503 SRYDLFAEAVVRDI
-517 ETYNDW
+517 ESYNEW
-523 IEREKAKRES
+523 VVREKEKRAAEGV
-533 KDIISTQST
+533 ISTLQK
-542 GTMQSTNVVLEN
+542 M
-554 LPFIVVILD
+554 PFIVVILD
-563 ELADLMMVASREVE
+563 ELADLMMVAKRDVE

-652 SSTPLRVQGAFITD
+652 ESAPNRVQGAFITD

-676 KGQELGDAP
+676 KGQELVEKT
-685 QGDFLENIEISSAN
+685 GDFLENVEVPGSK

-710 DVLAFAFE
+710 DVIAFTYE
-718 AQKVSASQLQ
+718 TQKISASMLQ

-743 DLEAAGLVGESDGSK
+743 DLEAAGLVGASDGSK
-758 GRAVLMDEETYRE
+758 GRPVLMDEAVYRE